1 MKLPLGV
8 NRGKTFA
15 TMKSRDWKDPTP
27 AASSPFAGLAGLQ
40 DKLGSL
46 PAGPTAPT
54 PKPVAKPK
62 VAWAVVRLERKGRA
76 GKEVTAVEKLGL
88 STREMARWCS
98 DLKSALGCG
107 GQVEGAVLIVQGD
120 QRERVRDWLLAR
132 GVAKV
137 TLG

>member
-1 MKLPLGV
+1 MKP
-8 NRGKTFA
+8 
-15 TMKSRDWKDPTP
+15 RDWKEQP
-27 AASSPFAGLAGLQ
+27 AAPMSPFAALK
-40 DKLGSL
+40 DKLGQL
-46 PAGPTAPT
+46 PAGPVPAKT
-54 PKPVAKPK
+54 PPVAKPK

-76 GKEVTAVEKLGL
+76 GKEVTAVEKLAL

-107 GQVEGAVLIVQGD
+107 GQVEGAVLILQGD

-132 GVAKV
+132 GVGKV